1 MRFGLH
7 VPQLG
12 ALGEPDRLLDLAE
25 RADRSG
31 WEGFFVWDHVM
42 HAGDPPACDPWV
54 ALGAIAVRTGRLRL
68 GPLVTPVP
76 RRRPWKLARE
86 AVTLDRLSQG
96 RAVLGV
102 GIGTDAYGEFE
113 KFDEPAV
120 DDRGR
125 AARLDEGLAVIAALW
140 EGRRVT
146 HAGEHYV
153 VRDVV
158 HTPRPVQTPRIP
170 VWCAVVWPHRRPLQ
184 RAARWDGVVPVGR
197 LEPGDVT
204 EMVAAVRRQRPDDQ
218 RFDVVLPSAATTGA
232 PPAAYA
238 AAGATWW
245 LASLD
250 GGDLAGARALVD
262 AGPPTLAG

>member
-12 ALGEPDRLLDLAE
+12 ALGEPGVLVDLAE
-25 RADRSG
+25 RAERSG
-31 WEGFFVWDHVM
+31 WDGFFVWDHVM

-54 ALGAIAVRTGRLRL
+54 ALGAIAARTGRLRL

-86 AVTLDRLSQG
+86 AVTLDRLSGG

-102 GIGTDAYGEFE
+102 GIGTDAYGEFSA
-113 KFDEPAV
+113 FDEPAA

-140 EGRRVT
+140 EGRRVSHT
-146 HAGEHYV
+146 GEHYV

-158 HTPRPVQTPRIP
+158 HTPTPAQAPRIP
-170 VWCAVVWPHRRPLQ
+170 VWCAVVWPHQRPLR
-184 RAARWDGVVPVGR
+184 RAAAWDGVVPVGR
-197 LEPGDVT
+197 LAPRDVT
-204 EMVAAVRRQRPDDQ
+204 AMVAVVQPRPGEH
-218 RFDVVLPSAATTGA
+218 RPFDVVLPSAATTGE
-232 PPAAYA
+232 PPEAYA

-250 GGDLAGARALVD
+250 GRDLAGSRTVVD
-262 AGPPTLAG
+262 AGPPVIAR